1 MTVLV
6 VGGGISG
13 LAAAH
18 ELSRAGIPALVVEAG
33 GHPGGK
39 IATERVDGFTIEH
52 GPDSMLA
59 TRPAGVALARAVGLG
74 RDLVGVRE
82 PRLVHILRD
91 GRPIPMPDGLG
102 LILPTRMHPFV
113 ATRLFSWPEKA
124 RMALDLVLPRVMAA
138 ADEPV
143 GSYLRR
149 RLGSALVDRLAGP
162 LVGGIY
168 GTSIDELSLDAV
180 VPTLRDAERTHR
192 SLLLAGLADGRRM
205 RAAAAKARAAAAAA
219 ATSAGSAGDAAGAP
233 ARPLGV
239 FVSIRGG
246 LGDLV
251 DGIVRAIDAGG
262 TTTFALETRV
272 LALEPAG
279 AGLRARLSDGRTPRF
294 DAAIVTTEGPAAA
307 ALLGPFAPVAAAAV
321 ASIPHASST
330 VVTLAYPIGAF
341 PEPPVGHGWLVPA
354 SEGLPVSAL
363 TWSSNKWADRA
374 PDGALLVRAFLP
386 GEPAGGRPAAELV
399 DLARGALRRLAGVTA
414 APDLVRVASFAGT
427 MPRYTVGH
435 LDRVARADRAL
446 AEIPAVRL
454 AGAPYR
460 GVGLPDC
467 IAGAGAAVA
476 AIREHLGMADA
487 GTSIESEAVLA

>member
-6 VGGGISG
+6 AGGGISG

-33 GHPGGK
+33 DRLGGK

-74 RDLVGVRE
+74 GDLVGVRE

-102 LILPTRMHPFV
+102 LILPTKVRPFV
-113 ATRLFSWPEKA
+113 GTRLFSWREKA
-124 RMALDLVLPRVMAA
+124 RMGLDLVLPRLMAA
-138 ADEPV
+138 GDEPV
-143 GSYLRR
+143 GAYLRR
-149 RLGSALVDRLAGP
+149 RLGTALVDRLAGP

-205 RAAAAKARAAAAAA
+205 RAAAARARAAAQ
-219 ATSAGSAGDAAGAP
+219 AGGAP
-233 ARPLGV
+233 TRPLGV
-239 FVSIRGG
+239 FVSFRGG
-246 LGDLV
+246 LGGLV
-251 DGIVRAIDAGG
+251 DAIVRGIDAGG
-262 TTTFALETRV
+262 TTTVALGTRV
-272 LALEPAG
+272 LALDPAG
-279 AGLRARLSDGRTPRF
+279 AGVRARLSDGRAMGF

-307 ALLGPFAPVAAAAV
+307 ALLGPFAPDAAAAV

-330 VVTLAYPIGAF
+330 VVTLAYPVGAF
-341 PEPPVGHGWLVPA
+341 PEPPMGHGWLVPA

-363 TWSSNKWADRA
+363 TWSSNKWAGRA

-386 GEPAGGRPAAELV
+386 GEPANGRPATELV
-399 DLARGALRRLAGVTA
+399 DLARGALRRLARVTA
-414 APDLVRVASFAGT
+414 APELVRVASFEGT

-435 LDRVARADRAL
+435 LDRVARAEHAL
-446 AEIPAVRL
+446 AGVPAIRL

-467 IAGAGAAVA
+467 IAGASAAVA
-476 AIREHLGMADA
+476 AVREHLGMSDVAA
-487 GTSIESEAVLA
+487 PHAPEAVPA